1 MTSIRI
7 MTYNIQN
14 GRGGDGRVDL
24 ERTVSVIGEGAPDIL
39 ALQEVDPGGRPV
51 QLSLL
56 AKRLGMRSY
65 GDPACGGTAFL
76 SYYPLSG
83 VRAHDLGGGSCL
95 RADASIGGKL
105 LHLFNLHLANDP
117 QQRRRQIKNL
127 LGPDLLTSPTVA
139 CPSLILGDFGDFWWG
154 AGNLDLTLMLRR
166 VGRPFWNGTYPARF
180 PLAGRDRAY
189 SQGDLRVLGT
199 SVLRHSRA
207 RLASG
212 HLPLILTVQ
221 ISDPRNYLRIDQLKP
236 GRMEIAPG

>member
-14 GRGGDGRVDL
+14 GRGGDGRIDP
-24 ERTVSVIGEGAPDIL
+24 ERTLAVIGEGAPDII
-39 ALQEVDPGGRPV
+39 ALQEVDPNGRPG
-51 QLSLL
+51 QLALL

-76 SYYPLSG
+76 SFYPLSG
-83 VRAHDLGGGSCL
+83 VRAHDLGGGCCL
-95 RADASIGGKL
+95 RADANISGKR
-105 LHLFNLHLANDP
+105 LHLFNLHLAGDP
-117 QQRRRQIKNL
+117 QRRRQQIHAL
-127 LGPDLLTSPTVA
+127 LGPDLLASPTIA
-139 CPSLILGDFGDFWWG
+139 CPSLVLGDFGDFWWG

-166 VGRPFWNGTYPARF
+166 VGRPLWNGTYPARF

-189 SQGDLRVLGT
+189 CQGDLRVLGT
-199 SVLRHSRA
+199 TVLRHSRA

-221 ISDPRNYLRIDQLKP
+221 ISDPRKFLRVDPLKP